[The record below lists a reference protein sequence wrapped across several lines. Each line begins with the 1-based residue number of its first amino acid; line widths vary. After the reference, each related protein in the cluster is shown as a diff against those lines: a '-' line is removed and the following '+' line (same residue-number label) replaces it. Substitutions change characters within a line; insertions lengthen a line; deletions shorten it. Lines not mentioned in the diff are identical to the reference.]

1 MKYFPY
7 ICTMKNLT
15 LSAWQKG
22 DLVKLN
28 DEKFRLI
35 SDAYEKDSEIVID
48 TDNGDT
54 ISYLILIKDAILLE
68 DIYGN
73 KNIKIYNYGTRIKR

>member
-1 MKYFPY
+1 MK
-7 ICTMKNLT
+7 KLT

-28 DEKFRLI
+28 NEQFRLI

-48 TDNGDT
+48 TDKGDT
-54 ISYLILIKDAILLE
+54 ISYLSLIKDAFLLE

-73 KNIKIYNYGTRIKR
+73 KNIF